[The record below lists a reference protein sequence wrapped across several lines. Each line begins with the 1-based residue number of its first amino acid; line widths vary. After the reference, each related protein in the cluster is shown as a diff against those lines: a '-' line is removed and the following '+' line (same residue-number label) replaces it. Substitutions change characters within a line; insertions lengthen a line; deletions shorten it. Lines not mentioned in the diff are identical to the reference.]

1 MTEQVVHHIEIWIT
15 RDGNKFVTDFCSK
28 FGFRRSAQ
36 RKTSS
41 FQQWLVTAGHQQ
53 LQFLITY
60 ANPEL
65 KEGQR
70 TDTEEIII
78 TEQSG
83 SLVKNDPYVTWPT
96 SCANLETGS
105 CNWERKNQSS
115 VYNVSLSV
123 NDLQQRVDHLQ
134 NCGVTFVRSLE
145 TISDD
150 HGSVTL
156 ATIRSCVGNVVHTL
170 IDRQNYRGHFLP
182 GFTAVKTQEEEI
194 RERREEGGKEKSF
207 FTNFDHVTFA
217 VNLGTSTNVL
227 QWYEQC
233 FGMKRFNVNPD
244 EDPNEGFLI
253 NLPGIALRLKAL
265 EYWKCAEVG
274 LCSNNANGTTNILF
288 VIAESL
294 AGSAPNQVD
303 TFLEAHGGPGIQHI
317 GLLTTTIMDTVEW
330 LKGQGVKFV
339 EPPHTYYTE
348 VEPLM
353 QICKL
358 MDSLKALQKLGIL
371 IDVEN
376 REQEEEEPRYLMQ
389 KFTQPLFE
397 KDTFFLEVIQRNGAL
412 GFGAANIIA
421 LWKSLQ
427 LMLDEKSQQRTERT
441 SI

>member
-1 MTEQVVHHIEIWIT
+1 MEQVVHHIEIWIT

-65 KEGQR
+65 KGQR
-70 TDTEEIII
+70 TDTEEII

-83 SLVKNDPYVTWPT
+83 FFLVKNDPYVTWPT
-96 SCANLETGS
+96 SCADLETES
-105 CNWERKNQSS
+105 YNWEKINQSS

-170 IDRQNYRGHFLP
+170 IDKQNYRGHFLP
-182 GFTAVKTQEEEI
+182 GFIAVTTQEEEI
-194 RERREEGGKEKSF
+194 RERKKGGGKEKSF

-227 QWYEQC
+227 QWYEKC
-233 FGMKRFNVNPD
+233 FGMKRFNVNP
-244 EDPNEGFLI
+244 
-253 NLPGIALRLKAL
+253 
-265 EYWKCAEVG
+265 
-274 LCSNNANGTTNILF
+274 
-288 VIAESL
+288 
-294 AGSAPNQVD
+294 
-303 TFLEAHGGPGIQHI
+303 
-317 GLLTTTIMDTVEW
+317 
-330 LKGQGVKFV
+330 
-339 EPPHTYYTE
+339 
-348 VEPLM
+348 
-353 QICKL
+353 
-358 MDSLKALQKLGIL
+358 
-371 IDVEN
+371 
-376 REQEEEEPRYLMQ
+376 
-389 KFTQPLFE
+389 
-397 KDTFFLEVIQRNGAL
+397 
-412 GFGAANIIA
+412 
-421 LWKSLQ
+421 
-427 LMLDEKSQQRTERT
+427 
-441 SI
+441 